1 MIRSNVKSHTDMTA
15 DQINDLRDTFRS
27 AMLDWD
33 VPVSVK
39 VEDDYAEVSFTLW
52 RTKFEGSFWLE
63 KDQWSDGEDC
73 PHHITDHTAVWQWI
87 AMQLHNKLTA

>member
-1 MIRSNVKSHTDMTA
+1 MTA

-39 VEDDYAEVSFTLW
+39 AGDDYANVTFTLW
-52 RTKFEGSFWLE
+52 GTEFEGCFHLDHGKWN
-63 KDQWSDGEDC
+63 DNYDC
-73 PHHITDHTAVWQWI
+73 PHYIERPSHVWIWI
-87 AMQLHNKLTA
+87 AMKLHEKLP